1 MNNLKKIYFFNM
13 NKKKELLTQLE
24 LKVMNIL
31 WKLKTAFV
39 KDIIEIWPDANKPH
53 TNTVSTTIRI
63 LEGKNYVGHKAYGRS
78 HQYFPKISK
87 FTYQKQLLGNII
99 DNAFAGSITSLVS
112 ALVDNEQISNE
123 ELDEI
128 QELINKNKD
137 E

>member
-1 MNNLKKIYFFNM
+1 M

-31 WKLKTAFV
+31 WKLKKAFV
-39 KDIIEIWPDANKPH
+39 KDIIQVWPDANKPH

-63 LEGKNYVGHKAYGRS
+63 LESKNYVGHKAYGRS
-78 HQYFPKISK
+78 HEYFPKISK
-87 FTYQKQLLGNII
+87 FAYQKRLLGNII

-112 ALVDNEQISNE
+112 ALVDNEKISDE

-128 QELINKNKD
+128 QELINKLISEDQAKKMKMKA
-137 E
+137 